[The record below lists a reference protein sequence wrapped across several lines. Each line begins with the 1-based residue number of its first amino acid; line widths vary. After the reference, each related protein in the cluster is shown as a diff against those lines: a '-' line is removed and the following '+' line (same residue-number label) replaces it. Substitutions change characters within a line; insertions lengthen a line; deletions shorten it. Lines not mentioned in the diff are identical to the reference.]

1 MIRIERQ
8 NTIET
13 TSELCALLIAT
24 EMVSDKVDE
33 NDLKILLGLC
43 QRLANSVWEKLN
55 DAGFGE

>member
-43 QRLANSVWEKLN
+43 QRLANSVWKKLN